1 MQRAHFGISFSE
13 MGFRRLCDGCMSERD
28 LDDRSEVRRLFS
40 NLKSALPELEALLEG
55 CNSHWG
61 YEDPIYRFYHQ
72 SFKAYQ
78 LQAST
83 LGIVEKLHALAP
95 GREFNEWFEQIV
107 AGGTGKAFAM
117 EDNENWLGVTR
128 PILEAFF
135 HARYF
140 LEMAV
145 KYGRELEYPPRVMP
159 SGWAALLY
167 LYNLR

>member
-1 MQRAHFGISFSE
+1 LSTPNDFHSTTAKV
-13 MGFRRLCDGCMSERD
+13 
-28 LDDRSEVRRLFS
+28 DDRDDRPETKNLFI
-40 NLKSALPELEALLEG
+40 KIRAALPDLEALLEE
-55 CNSHWG
+55 CNGHWA
-61 YEDPIYRFYHQ
+61 YEDYVYRFYHQ
-72 SFKAYQ
+72 SFKVYL
-78 LQAST
+78 LQEAT
-83 LGIVEKLHALAP
+83 LRIVEKLRGLSP
-95 GREFNEWFEQIV
+95 DREFNEWFEQIV
-107 AGGTGKAFAM
+107 AEGTGKTFAM

-145 KYGRELEYPPRVMP
+145 KYGRELEYPPRAMP